1 MKSINLQNYKIWR
14 RYNAKLAVWGKP
26 VIRQPIVLGALGAVF
41 MVLPAVI
48 QSSYAEQSQ
57 AQNGLTQNGL
67 MQNGRTKQN
76 GFVRLAQAAS
86 AKAGQSLQVGK
97 VIVAK
102 PGETVAVPVK
112 TKSSAPIAST
122 SHVIIDGAPSWLKLT
137 KGEAVGD
144 GVWLLRASELA
155 NLQMKLPA
163 TAKGEHEMNVLL
175 VDKDG
180 KIVSEAQMALN
191 VQTGAAGGAG
201 GAGGKTWQ
209 SLLGGGGVAPGA
221 AVPQPRKIVK
231 KPNPP
236 AAKAKQSAT
245 SKMNDK
251 QKRDYAKYLVREC
264 TTCHSLFG
272 DDSGIPVMIG
282 IKVDRFVDT
291 MQLYRDGKRDNLAM
305 INVARSLDD
314 GQIDALANYLG
325 GVRPA
330 AKIKQARATAAN
342 NGSILGGGAAPGAA
356 VASRPVA
363 RTSSGR
369 IAQPSLT
376 LSKRKITPTKLKRA
390 DRWVAKGR
398 ALLKAG
404 RVAQARL
411 WFKRAAEYGVAQAA
425 MLLGSSFDPNFL
437 ISRSGSGL
445 IPDAG
450 QAKNWYQ
457 YARQLGSQVAGQRLA
472 NLPAG

>member
-1 MKSINLQNYKIWR
+1 MKSINLHNYKNWCR
-14 RYNAKLAVWGKP
+14 SDATMVVSGKLLLGNIK
-26 VIRQPIVLGALGAVF
+26 VLAALGAVF
-41 MVLPAVI
+41 LLPPMAVKPAAAV
-48 QSSYAEQSQ
+48 QPSAAVQ
-57 AQNGLTQNGL
+57 ASGAITQTQNGFI
-67 MQNGRTKQN
+67 K
-76 GFVRLAQAAS
+76 LAQAAP
-86 AKAGQSLQVGK
+86 AKGAQNLQVGK
-97 VIVAK
+97 VITAK
-102 PGETVAVPVK
+102 PGQTIAVPVK
-112 TKSSAPIAST
+112 TKSNSPIAST

-144 GVWLLRASELA
+144 GVWLLRASELVD
-155 NLQMKLPA
+155 LQMKLPA
-163 TAKGEHEMNVLL
+163 NAKGEHEMNVLL

-191 VQTGAAGGAG
+191 VQSAGAG
-201 GAGGKTWQ
+201 AGSSTGGKTWQ

-221 AVPQPRKIVK
+221 AIPQPRKIVK

-236 AAKAKQSAT
+236 SATGKQSAT
-245 SKMNDK
+245 AKMNDK
-251 QKRDYAKYLVREC
+251 QKNDYAKYLVREC

-282 IKVDRFVDT
+282 IKVDRFIDT

-314 GQIDALANYLG
+314 GQIDALAKYLG

-330 AKIKQARATAAN
+330 AKVKQARAAAAN
-342 NGSILGGGAAPGAA
+342 NGGSILGSGGGAAA
-356 VASRPVA
+356 PVA
-363 RTSSGR
+363 RASAGR

-437 ISRSGSGL
+437 ISRSGGGL
-445 IPDAG
+445 IPDSG
-450 QAKNWYQ
+450 KAKNWYQ